1 MISGKMTPLTIT
13 DYTMVSAL
21 GAGQEN
27 NWDEIIHQR
36 SGLRPCSFENTEKL
50 TTWVGEVSNLAAVTL
65 PAEFAQY
72 QCRNNQLAYY
82 ALQQDGFIPQVQ
94 ALRQRYGKK
103 RIGVFI
109 GTSTSGVQQLEQAYF
124 EWHQTKQNLP
134 DWFDYRTTHNCFSAA
149 DFVQAFFGLE
159 GYAVAIST
167 ACSSSAKIFA
177 SAARAIK
184 AGICDAAIVG
194 GVDTLCLTTL
204 YGFNSLQ
211 LLSPDKCAPFAEN
224 RRGISIGEAAGFAIL
239 EAENHKQN
247 SPASGSVKLLG
258 FGESSDAYHMSSPHP
273 EGLGAYAAMQ
283 QALQLSSLSAAD
295 IQYVNMHGTGTKAN
309 DSAEAQAVL
318 SLLGSEVACSS
329 TKAWTGHSLGA
340 AGIIEALIAVLA
352 IKNSTMPAN
361 LCASEIDNAI
371 PCNILSTNKAAE
383 LSHVM
388 TNSFGFG
395 GTNCSLVLGL

>member
-21 GAGQEN
+21 GAGQKN
-27 NWDEIIHQR
+27 NWDDIIQQR
-36 SGLRPCSFENTEKL
+36 SGLRPCSFAHTEQL
-50 TTWVGEVSNLAAVTL
+50 TTWVGEVSNLTDVKL
-65 PAEFAQY
+65 PAGFSQY

-82 ALQQDGFIPQVQ
+82 ALQQDGFIPKVE
-94 ALRQRYGKK
+94 ALRARYGKQ
-103 RIGVFI
+103 RVGVFI
-109 GTSTSGVQQLEQAYF
+109 GTSTSGVQQLEKAYF
-124 EWHQTKQNLP
+124 EWYQGQDNLP
-134 DWFDYRTTHNCFSAA
+134 DWFDYRSTHNCFSAA
-149 DFVQAFFGLE
+149 DFVQAFFALE

-211 LLSPDKCAPFAEN
+211 LLSPDKCAPFAEG

-239 EAENHKQN
+239 EAENHQQN
-247 SPASGSVKLLG
+247 TAASDSVKLLG

-283 QALQLSSLSAAD
+283 QALQLSSLSAED

-318 SLLGSEVACSS
+318 GLLGSAVACSS
-329 TKAWTGHSLGA
+329 TKALTGHSLGA
-340 AGIIEALIAVLA
+340 AGIIEALIGVMA
-352 IKNSTMPAN
+352 IKNATMPAN
-361 LCASEIDNAI
+361 LCGSEIDSTIA
-371 PCNILSTNKAAE
+371 CNILSANKTAK